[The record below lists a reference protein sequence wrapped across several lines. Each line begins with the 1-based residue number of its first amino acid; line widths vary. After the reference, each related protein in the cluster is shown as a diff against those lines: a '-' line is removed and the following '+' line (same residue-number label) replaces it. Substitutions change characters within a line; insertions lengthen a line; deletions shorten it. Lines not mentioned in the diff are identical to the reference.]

1 MRSMMYIVRSSR
13 DNSWAFNSE
22 LRAAVQVASANS
34 PITNLRTMKE
44 VYDKS
49 MSRTAFTLTLLSV
62 SGGMALLLA
71 VVGVYAVISYTV
83 AQRTREI
90 GIRIALGAQ
99 QTGVQLLFVKK
110 GLVLAGIGVG
120 AGVIAAMALAQVLS
134 SLLFEISPL
143 DPLTYVVVVVGLLGA
158 AALASFV
165 RAMRVARVNPSDSLR
180 AE

>member
-1 MRSMMYIVRSSR
+1 MTYMVRSSR
-13 DNSWAFNSE
+13 LNTQAFTNE
-22 LRAAVQVASANS
+22 LRAAVQAASAS
-34 PITNLRTMKE
+34 VPITDLRTMQT

-49 MSRTAFTLTLLSV
+49 MARTAFTLTLLAV

-99 QTGVQLLFVKK
+99 QRGVQLMFVQK
-110 GLVLAGIGVG
+110 GLMLAGIGAG
-120 AGVIAAMALAQVLS
+120 AGVIVAMALSRMLS

-143 DPLTYVVVVVGLLGA
+143 DPLTYVLVVVGLLGA

-165 RAMRVARVNPSDSLR
+165 PALRVARVSPSIALR